1 MNFDFKNMSEE
12 ELNTLIA
19 NAKVALADKEFARRG
34 RAMNKIREAM
44 MAYCQEF
51 GSLTVEVQG
60 EEWKVDARYMSF
72 GECTIYIG

>member
-19 NAKVALADKEFARRG
+19 NAKNALADKERARRCN
-34 RAMNKIREAM
+34 AMNKIREAM

-51 GSLTVEVQG
+51 GALTISAEG
-60 EEWKVDARYMSF
+60 DEWDVDARFLIF
-72 GECTIYIG
+72 GDCTIYIS